1 MAIEKIM
8 GSETELGITTRV
20 ASGFDPVG
28 SAIYLINALPG
39 DVSSRALWDYTGE
52 NPLLDARGYEVTG
65 ERERPTVQD
74 NRALNKVLPNGG
86 RLYVDGA
93 HPEYSTPETTNAR
106 DLVLF
111 EKAGERLADACREA
125 GLLVLTAGEKVV
137 RLAPPLIVESADCKR
152 ALEILGGALAAAAK

>member
-1 MAIEKIM
+1 M
-8 GSETELGITTRV
+8 
-20 ASGFDPVG
+20 
-28 SAIYLINALPG
+28 
-39 DVSSRALWDYTGE
+39 WDYTGE

-65 ERERPTVQD
+65 ERERPTAQD

-125 GLLVLTAGEKVV
+125 AN
-137 RLAPPLIVESADCKR
+137 RNAP
-152 ALEILGGALAAAAK
+152 AAASSSSCTRTTATARGTATATTRTTWWPGACPSSGWWRD

>member
-28 SAIYLINALPG
+28 GAIYLINALPG
-39 DVSSRALWDYTGE
+39 EVSSRALWDYTGE

-93 HPEYSTPETTNAR
+93 HPEYSTPECATLKDIVSSIQPNA
-106 DLVLF
+106 LVIDVTVPL
-111 EKAGERLADACREA
+111 EPAVGGKMQVS
-125 GLLVLTAGEKVV
+125 GLGWRQSLHV
-137 RLAPPLIVESADCKR
+137 ICY
-152 ALEILGGALAAAAK
+152 